1 MTAAASAFPMTDE
14 DMLLPGAGKNDAP
27 KKERRVE
34 GASNLISPLERQT
47 EREPVGTQK
56 YALDDDHDEWQD
68 RPHQRDEDATLAD
81 DDEDHRNV
89 PQYTR
94 RLPSQ
99 HLGAAGL
106 VTEKQVHANRSG
118 DPLGHGAVSKAR
130 VRELKNMQDHNVFEV
145 VWLESVIDRTYAVAA
160 RREGE
165 VVKASFVA
173 QQVACD
179 SRDHVFAGTPLVVA
193 REPKHRRDQAHG
205 LFDIISCRELSV
217 DEFSGADPSNWHL
230 CPQDSDY
237 FCEEAWTERAR
248 HQHFRL

>member
-1 MTAAASAFPMTDE
+1 MTTTNGKTGHTSVTKMRRWQTMTRTTG
-14 DMLLPGAGKNDAP
+14 MCQN
-27 KKERRVE
+27 
-34 GASNLISPLERQT
+34 
-47 EREPVGTQK
+47 
-56 YALDDDHDEWQD
+56 
-68 RPHQRDEDATLAD
+68 
-81 DDEDHRNV
+81 
-89 PQYTR
+89 TR

-99 HLGAAGL
+99 HTGAAGL

-130 VRELKNMQDHNVFEV
+130 VKELKNMQDHNVFEV

-179 SRDHVFAGTPLVVA
+179 SRDHVFAGTPWAVTL
-193 REPKHRRDQAHG
+193 EPKHRRDQAHG

-237 FCEEAWTERAR
+237 FCEEPWTERAR
-248 HQHFRL
+248 HQHFRLRPVRKPCSETDGHQVRCALRLFTTRTS